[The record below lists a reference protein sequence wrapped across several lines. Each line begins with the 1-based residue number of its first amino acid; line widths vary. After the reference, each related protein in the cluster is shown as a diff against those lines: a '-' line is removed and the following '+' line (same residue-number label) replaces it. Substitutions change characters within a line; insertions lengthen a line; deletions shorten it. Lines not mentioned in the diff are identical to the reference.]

1 MSALCGGEEGSNFSG
16 IRETQSRSLTAFGQY
31 KNARRQVM
39 EKAERIRELEKEMA
53 DVKGTTCDVYSRVV
67 GYHSPTSHW
76 NEGKKEE
83 FINRGTFRVSK

>member
-1 MSALCGGEEGSNFSG
+1 MIKECL
-16 IRETQSRSLTAFGQY
+16 
-31 KNARRQVM
+31 KNALVYIDNTTSRLYYVSM
-39 EKAERIRELEKEMA
+39 NGKEIIKALEKELA
-53 DVKGTTCDVYSRVV
+53 EVKGTTCDVYSRVV